1 MSVPQG
7 KFTNVKKTT
16 ARSRAVENNTQLREA
31 AKDVK
36 FLVFWIGENSYSN
49 IGIDDVRWPKKCT
62 IPEKLSSPKSGK
74 IFDSGPPYNVRFIVL
89 STGTDDC
96 LANKEV
102 VLDKFIKSK
111 ANGKENISAINT
123 SEVAA
128 LNLTQE
134 VRKMD
139 DDLESETS
147 YIASSNASE
156 DMNLQDNEDDFEP
169 DEDPLT
175 DPEVLQYIGLGTP
188 RRKRKMNEVSSNA
201 ETQENHSSATENQ
214 LNATLRLLTTAV
226 NCLNDQLKKSRAVNA
241 ALAREVKFMRES
253 VFTPCRPQD
262 NTNSDVVVTYGEN
275 DFNLMTLYGDVPA
288 KFGLAIARFMFDDET
303 LIGHMM
309 EPAPGERGRP
319 ALNQASIEKLKQAL
333 YARFGKTPIVYDH
346 ARRAINQWGLDEL
359 KRRKA
364 AAARNEQASQ
374 K

>member
-1 MSVPQG
+1 MSDHQG
-7 KFTNVKKTT
+7 NCTVKKTT

-36 FLVFWIGENSYSN
+36 FLVFWIGENCYSN

-62 IPEKLSSPKSGK
+62 IPEKLSSPKSGN
-74 IFDSGPPYNVRFIVL
+74 IFDSGPPYNVKFLVL
-89 STGTDDC
+89 STGTDDG

-102 VLDKFIKSK
+102 VLDKFLKSK
-111 ANGKENISAINT
+111 TIGKENISAINI

-134 VRKMD
+134 VRKLD
-139 DDLESETS
+139 EDLDSETS
-147 YIASSNASE
+147 NIASSNVTE
-156 DMNLQDNEDDFEP
+156 EMNLQDNEEDGFDLDDEP
-169 DEDPLT
+169 IN

-188 RRKRKMNEVSSNA
+188 RRKRKINELSEVN
-201 ETQENHSSATENQ
+201 ETQENHSSTGNQ
-214 LNATLRLLTTAV
+214 LNATLRSLTTAV
-226 NCLNDQLKKSRAVNA
+226 NGLTDLLKKSKAVNA
-241 ALAREVKFMRES
+241 ALAKEVKFMRES
-253 VFTPCRPQD
+253 AFTPSRPQD

-303 LIGHMM
+303 LISHMM

-319 ALNQASIEKLKQAL
+319 ALNQVSVEKLKQAL

-346 ARRAINQWGLDEL
+346 ARKAINQWGLDEL
-359 KRRKA
+359 KRRKN
-364 AAARNEQASQ
+364 AARKAGQESQ